1 MVVPPVQ
8 ATALTGLRR
17 GLEGAENSAAEIA
30 SAGQLNGSAEKPVE
44 QSLLE
49 QQQHA
54 QNTQANARSLQVS
67 LNLIGSILD
76 IKV

>member
-1 MVVPPVQ
+1 MVIPPVQ

-17 GLEGAENSAAEIA
+17 GLEGVQKNAAEIA
-30 SAGQLNGSAEKPVE
+30 SADQLNGTAEKPIE
-44 QSLLE
+44 QSLIE

-54 QNTQANARSLQVS
+54 QNAQANARSLQVS